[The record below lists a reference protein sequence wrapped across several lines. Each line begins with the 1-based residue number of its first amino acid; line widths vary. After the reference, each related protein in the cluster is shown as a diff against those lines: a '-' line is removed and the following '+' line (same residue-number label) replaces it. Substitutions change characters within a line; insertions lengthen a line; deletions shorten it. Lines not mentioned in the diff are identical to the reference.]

1 MRFHEDVALF
11 REAVNFTV
19 AQTGFASPLIEK
31 DYFCTLLLEYL
42 VEEADHSVVFKGG
55 TCLAKVI
62 GDFYRLSE
70 DLDFAISM
78 PVDASRDQRRRRAAA
93 VKNAVA
99 GVTERLP
106 VFAIQEPLRG
116 ANNSTQYIGAVGYSS
131 PVSGQTETIKVEISL
146 REPLLTPISDGLAKT
161 ILLDPISGKPLV
173 PEVMVPCISKTEAL
187 AEKFRAALTRRE
199 VAIRDFYDLDYAVR
213 KMGLKSQDAE
223 LVELVRQKLAVPGND
238 PVDVGQS
245 RLADLRRQ
253 LETRLRPVLRQRDYE
268 EFDLDRAIEIVVGM
282 ARMVR

>member
-11 REAVNFTV
+11 REAVNFTA

-31 DYFCTLLLEYL
+31 DYFCTLLLAYL
-42 VEEADHSVVFKGG
+42 VEAGGHRVVFKGG

-70 DLDFAISM
+70 DLDFAVSM
-78 PVDASRDQRRRRAAA
+78 PVDASRDQRRRHAAA
-93 VKNAVA
+93 VKDAVA
-99 GVTERLP
+99 GVTDRLS

-116 ANNSTQYIGAVGYSS
+116 ANKSTQYIGAVGYRS
-131 PVSGQTETIKVEISL
+131 PVSGQAETIKVEIGL
-146 REPLLTPISDGLAKT
+146 RELLLTPVLDGLAKT

-173 PEVMVPCISKTEAL
+173 PEVIVPCISKTEAL

-213 KMGLKSQDAE
+213 KLGLMPQDAE

-238 PVDVGQS
+238 PVDVSQS

-253 LETRLRPVLRQRDYE
+253 LETRLRPVLRQRDHK

-282 ARMVR
+282 ARLVR

>member
-1 MRFHEDVALF
+1 
-11 REAVNFTV
+11 
-19 AQTGFASPLIEK
+19 
-31 DYFCTLLLEYL
+31 
-42 VEEADHSVVFKGG
+42 
-55 TCLAKVI
+55 VI

-70 DLDFAISM
+70 DLDFAVSM
-78 PVDASRDQRRRRAAA
+78 PVDASRDQRRRHAAA
-93 VKNAVA
+93 VKDAVA
-99 GVTERLP
+99 GVTDRLS

-116 ANNSTQYIGAVGYSS
+116 ANKSTQYIGAVGYRS
-131 PVSGQTETIKVEISL
+131 PVSGQAETIKVEIGL
-146 REPLLTPISDGLAKT
+146 RELLLTPVLDGLAKT

-173 PEVMVPCISKTEAL
+173 PEVIVPCISKTEAL

-213 KMGLKSQDAE
+213 KLGLMPQDAE

-238 PVDVGQS
+238 PVDVSQS

-253 LETRLRPVLRQRDYE
+253 LETRLRPVLRQRDHK

-282 ARMVR
+282 ARLVR